1 MGKYEN
7 EQMRMIDMLQKMKKY
22 ITITIGTFLYSAG
35 ISLLLDPNNL
45 APGGVSG
52 ISIILNKLTP
62 VTTGTWILLINI
74 PLLIIG
80 WIRLG
85 SKMMLGTVYA
95 TVLSSF
101 FTNLLTLL
109 PPLTDDI
116 LVAALLGS
124 LCTGTG
130 IGLVFR
136 AGATTGGMDIV
147 VKLLRR
153 KYPYLKSGTI
163 FLMLDMT
170 VVITS
175 GFLFRNLTIAVYAG
189 MAVLLNSRVMDAIL
203 YGQDEARLI
212 YVISDHPEE
221 IAKRLLADAEVGV
234 TYLEG
239 EGAYSEHNKQIIM
252 CVTRK
257 QQSVRVVDIVKEED
271 SGAFLIISSASEV
284 FGQGYKNIRAD
295 RL

>member
-1 MGKYEN
+1 
-7 EQMRMIDMLQKMKKY
+7 MLQKMKKY

-45 APGGVSG
+45 ATGGVSG

-153 KYPYLKSGTI
+153 KSGTI

>member
-1 MGKYEN
+1 MNRKTN
-7 EQMRMIDMLQKMKKY
+7 MLHRCKKY
-22 ITITIGTFLYSAG
+22 LMITFGTLLYSAG

-52 ISIILNKLTP
+52 ISIILSKLTP
-62 VTTGTWILLINI
+62 ITTGTWILIINI

-80 WIRLG
+80 FMKFG
-85 SKMMLGTVYA
+85 SRMMVPTIYA
-95 TVLSSF
+95 TVLSSA
-101 FTNLLTLL
+101 FTNLWMVFAPLSGELL
-109 PPLTDDI
+109 
-116 LVAALLGS
+116 VSALLGS

-147 VKLLRR
+147 VKLLGR
-153 KYPYLKSGTI
+153 KYPYLKSGTL
-163 FLMLDMT
+163 FFMLDMSV
-170 VVITS
+170 VVIS
-175 GFLFRNLTIAVYAG
+175 GFLFRNLTVAAYAG
-189 MAVLLNSRVMDAIL
+189 MAVLLNARVMDGIL

-212 YVISDHPEE
+212 YIISDRPEE
-221 IAKRLLADAEVGV
+221 IAKRLLADADVGV

-257 QQSVRVVDIVKEED
+257 QQSVQVVDIVKEED
-271 SGAFLIISSASEV
+271 ANAFLIISSASEV
-284 FGQGYKNIRAD
+284 FGEGYKNIRAE

>member
-1 MGKYEN
+1 
-7 EQMRMIDMLQKMKKY
+7 MRMIDMLQKMKKY

-109 PPLTDDI
+109 TPLTDEI

-153 KYPYLKSGTI
+153 KFPYLKSGSI
-163 FLMLDMT
+163 FLMLDMA

-212 YVISDHPEE
+212 YVISDRPEE

>member
-1 MGKYEN
+1 
-7 EQMRMIDMLQKMKKY
+7 MLQKMKKY

-35 ISLLLDPNNL
+35 ISLMLDPNNL

>member
-1 MGKYEN
+1 
-7 EQMRMIDMLQKMKKY
+7 MRMIDMLQKMKKY

-109 PPLTDDI
+109 TPLTDDI

-153 KYPYLKSGTI
+153 KFPYLKSGSI
-163 FLMLDMT
+163 FLMLDMA

-212 YVISDHPEE
+212 YVISDRPEK

>member
-1 MGKYEN
+1 
-7 EQMRMIDMLQKMKKY
+7 MLQKMKKY

>member
-116 LVAALLGS
+116 LVATLLGS

>member
-1 MGKYEN
+1 
-7 EQMRMIDMLQKMKKY
+7 MLQKMKKY

-109 PPLTDDI
+109 TPLTDDI

>member
-1 MGKYEN
+1 
-7 EQMRMIDMLQKMKKY
+7 MRMIDMLQKMKKY

>member
-1 MGKYEN
+1 MNRKIN
-7 EQMRMIDMLQKMKKY
+7 ILHKCKKY
-22 ITITIGTFLYSAG
+22 LVITCGTLLYSAG

-52 ISIILNKLTP
+52 ISIILSKLTP
-62 VTTGTWILLINI
+62 ITTGTWILFINI
-74 PLLIIG
+74 PLLFIG
-80 WIRLG
+80 FFKFG
-85 SKMMLGTVYA
+85 SRMMVPTIYA
-95 TVLSSF
+95 TVLSSA
-101 FTNLLTLL
+101 FTNLWMVFAPLSEDLL
-109 PPLTDDI
+109 
-116 LVAALLGS
+116 VSALLGS

-153 KYPYLKSGTI
+153 KYPYLKSGTLFFI
-163 FLMLDMT
+163 LDMT
-170 VVITS
+170 VVIIS
-175 GFLFRNLTIAVYAG
+175 GFLFRNLTVAVYAG
-189 MAVLLNSRVMDAIL
+189 MAVLLNSRVMDGIL

-212 YVISDHPEE
+212 YIISDRPED
-221 IAKRLLADAEVGV
+221 IAKRLLADADVGV

-239 EGAYSEHNKQIIM
+239 EGAYSAHNKQIIM

-257 QQSVRVVDIVKEED
+257 QQSVQVVDIVKEED
-271 SGAFLIISSASEV
+271 ESAFLIISSASEV
-284 FGQGYKNIRAD
+284 FGKGYKNIRAE

>member
-1 MGKYEN
+1 
-7 EQMRMIDMLQKMKKY
+7 MLQKMKKY

-35 ISLLLDPNNL
+35 ISLMLDPNNL

-85 SKMMLGTVYA
+85 SKVMLGTVYA

>member
-1 MGKYEN
+1 
-7 EQMRMIDMLQKMKKY
+7 MLQKMKKY
-22 ITITIGTFLYSAG
+22 IMITIGTFLYSAG

>member
-1 MGKYEN
+1 
-7 EQMRMIDMLQKMKKY
+7 MLQKMKKY

-116 LVAALLGS
+116 LVATLLGS

>member
-1 MGKYEN
+1 
-7 EQMRMIDMLQKMKKY
+7 MLQKMKKY

-212 YVISDHPEE
+212 YVISDRPEE

>member
-1 MGKYEN
+1 
-7 EQMRMIDMLQKMKKY
+7 MRLMDMLQKMKKY
-22 ITITIGTFLYSAG
+22 IMITIGTFLYSAG

-62 VTTGTWILLINI
+62 VTTGTWILFINI

-95 TVLSSF
+95 TVLSSV
-101 FTNLLTLL
+101 FTNLLTLF
-109 PPLTDDI
+109 PPLSGDL

-124 LCTGTG
+124 LSTGTG

>member
-1 MGKYEN
+1 
-7 EQMRMIDMLQKMKKY
+7 MIDMLQKMKKY

>member
-1 MGKYEN
+1 
-7 EQMRMIDMLQKMKKY
+7 MRMIDMLQKMKKY

-109 PPLTDDI
+109 TPLTDDI

-153 KYPYLKSGTI
+153 KFPYLKSGSI
-163 FLMLDMT
+163 FLAA
-170 VVITS
+170 
-175 GFLFRNLTIAVYAG
+175 LTAA
-189 MAVLLNSRVMDAIL
+189 L
-203 YGQDEARLI
+203 
-212 YVISDHPEE
+212 
-221 IAKRLLADAEVGV
+221 
-234 TYLEG
+234 
-239 EGAYSEHNKQIIM
+239 
-252 CVTRK
+252 
-257 QQSVRVVDIVKEED
+257 
-271 SGAFLIISSASEV
+271 
-284 FGQGYKNIRAD
+284 
-295 RL
+295 